1 MMRPILLLLASFCAA
16 FSGTVHAGEQGLTLA
31 VAANLKDAMSDL
43 VADFTKTR
51 PGAEVSVVPGSSGK
65 FTHQIV
71 NGAPYD
77 LFFSADMEY
86 PRKLQAE
93 NLAASAV
100 RPYARG
106 RLVLWSATLDARR
119 LTLDSLAG
127 AGIRKIAI
135 ANPKHAPYG
144 ARAREAL
151 ERAGVWSKVQNRL
164 VYGEN
169 VSQAAQFTH
178 SGAAD
183 VAIIALSQ
191 ALSPE
196 LKARGGYY
204 EIPDRLHAP
213 LDQGF
218 VVLKRAAGNP
228 LAAAFADYVLSPPA
242 RAILKTHGYTAPAA
256 P

>member
-1 MMRPILLLLASFCAA
+1 MMRPVLLLASFFLCAA
-16 FSGTVHAGEQGLTLA
+16 FSGTLHAGERGLTLA

-43 VADFTKTR
+43 VSDFEQAR
-51 PGAEVSVVPGSSGK
+51 PGAKMNVVPGSSGK
-65 FTHQIV
+65 LYHQIV

-119 LTLDSLAG
+119 LTLDGLTG

-135 ANPKHAPYG
+135 ANPQHAPYG
-144 ARAREAL
+144 ARAQEAL
-151 ERAGVWSKVQNRL
+151 ERSGLWGKVQNKL
-164 VYGEN
+164 VFGEN
-169 VSQAAQFTH
+169 ISQAAQFAH

-196 LKARGGYY
+196 LKRRGGYY
-204 EIPDRLHAP
+204 EIPERFHAP
-213 LDQGF
+213 LDHGF

-228 LAAAFADYVLSPPA
+228 LALAFADYVLSPPA
-242 RAILKTHGYTAPAA
+242 RAILKAHGYAA